1 MLNNGGLNSGGSSCG
16 SSSGGM
22 GTPDLYNGGPSP
34 TSSSSDYPPAPTSA
48 SNFPQQHYAQLP
60 PHHPHHRSHHP
71 HHPHHQQQHD
81 HGPLGNGGGGGLGH
95 HSGGIC
101 SQMSLNQGACPQ
113 DSKIRSCGGC
123 GDGILDRVL
132 FEAWDRYWHHSCL
145 KCALCGCQLADIGP
159 TCFSR
164 DGMMLCKQDYVKMFG
179 VKGACRG
186 CGQHIP
192 SNEFVMRAGS
202 SPMGGPTMVFH
213 VGCFTCS
220 KCCKTLATGDR
231 YSVLNGALFCE
242 QDALKV
248 MKQNGIG
255 SPGNGSVAATN
266 GPTPAPRK
274 GKVGRPRRSRD

>member
-1 MLNNGGLNSGGSSCG
+1 MMEYNNG
-16 SSSGGM
+16 
-22 GTPDLYNGGPSP
+22 
-34 TSSSSDYPPAPTSA
+34 YPQPRM
-48 SNFPQQHYAQLP
+48 QV
-60 PHHPHHRSHHP
+60 PH
-71 HHPHHQQQHD
+71 QNYQ
-81 HGPLGNGGGGGLGH
+81 
-95 HSGGIC
+95 
-101 SQMSLNQGACPQ
+101 
-113 DSKIRSCGGC
+113 IRSCGGC